1 MFSQG
6 LIIRPPRLQLLRVL
20 TPALSS
26 FGEERENYFVGRL
39 PGVGAR
45 GQRTNPGLISFAP
58 MGQVCLASRKLMAA
72 RQHRPT
78 TAHEDAR
85 PTESVFIRG

>member
-1 MFSQG
+1 MVF
-6 LIIRPPRLQLLRVL
+6 LVTNPFRLL

-45 GQRTNPGLISFAP
+45 RHRTNPGLIAFAP
-58 MGQVCLASRKLMAA
+58 LGQVSFRLRQTSARSFESAFISVNLRLRFFAPSR
-72 RQHRPT
+72 
-78 TAHEDAR
+78 
-85 PTESVFIRG
+85 